1 MLTLLKYKSGGGMAE
16 NTLNSTNTG
25 AKSNESNGAAKS
37 KRPPRKALNNVT
49 SANSTRAE
57 LTIKGKIS
65 STAKSVAS
73 SDFPLFKT
81 FVLSPEADEL
91 FIKTTKNSI
100 ISLSTGDKF
109 ASNVT
114 GYLVI
119 L

>member
-1 MLTLLKYKSGGGMAE
+1 MAE
-16 NTLNSTNTG
+16 NATNLNNLSLNS
-25 AKSNESNGAAKS
+25 SDINGTV
-37 KRPPRKALNNVT
+37 KRKRSPRKALANAT
-49 SANSTRAE
+49 SANTSRAE
-57 LTIKGKIS
+57 LVIKGKIS
-65 STAKSVAS
+65 SAAKSVA
-73 SDFPLFKT
+73 DHNFPLFRT

-100 ISLSTGDKF
+100 ISLSTGDRF

>member
-1 MLTLLKYKSGGGMAE
+1 MSETSGNYA
-16 NTLNSTNTG
+16 NTPLSQADT
-25 AKSNESNGAAKS
+25 NGAAKRKYP
-37 KRPPRKALNNVT
+37 KRKPLSNAIQSNT
-49 SANSTRAE
+49 TRTE
-57 LTIKGKIS
+57 LTIKGKV
-65 STAKSVAS
+65 STTPKSVSA
-73 SDFPLFKT
+73 SDFPLFRT

-100 ISLSTGDKF
+100 ISLSTGDRF

>member
-1 MLTLLKYKSGGGMAE
+1 MAE
-16 NTLNSTNTG
+16 DTLNSTNTG
-25 AKSNESNGAAKS
+25 ANSNESNGAAKG
-37 KRPPRKALNNVT
+37 KRQPRKALNNVI
-49 SANSTRAE
+49 SSNSTRAE
-57 LTIKGKIS
+57 LVIKGKVS
-65 STAKSVAS
+65 SSAKSVAAT
-73 SDFPLFKT
+73 DFPLFRT

-91 FIKTTKNSI
+91 YIKTTKSTI

>member
-1 MLTLLKYKSGGGMAE
+1 MILLSKPMAE
-16 NTLNSTNTG
+16 NATNSTNLS
-25 AKSNESNGAAKS
+25 SNSTDTNGATKR
-37 KRPPRKALNNVT
+37 KRPPRKPLNNAT
-49 SANSTRAE
+49 SANTSRAE
-57 LTIKGKIS
+57 LVIKGKIS
-65 STAKSVAS
+65 STAKSVSA
-73 SDFPLFKT
+73 SDFPLFRT

-100 ISLSTGDKF
+100 ISLSTGDRF

>member
-1 MLTLLKYKSGGGMAE
+1 MAE
-16 NTLNSTNTG
+16 NSTNLTN
-25 AKSNESNGAAKS
+25 ASNNNSNTNGTV
-37 KRPPRKALNNVT
+37 KRKRTPRKALANAT
-49 SANSTRAE
+49 SANTSRAE
-57 LTIKGKIS
+57 LSIKGKIS
-65 STAKSVAS
+65 STAKSVADS
-73 SDFPLFKT
+73 NFPLFRT

-100 ISLSTGDKF
+100 ISLSTGDRF

>member
-1 MLTLLKYKSGGGMAE
+1 MPETPGSYDKTTLSQADNNGTAKKKYPKRKP
-16 NTLNSTNTG
+16 L
-25 AKSNESNGAAKS
+25 SNAVQSNA
-37 KRPPRKALNNVT
+37 
-49 SANSTRAE
+49 TRTE
-57 LTIKGKIS
+57 LTIKGKVS
-65 STAKSVAS
+65 STPKSVSA

-100 ISLSTGDKF
+100 ISLSTGDRF

-119 L
+119 I

>member
-1 MLTLLKYKSGGGMAE
+1 MAD
-16 NTLNSTNTG
+16 NQVNSTQI
-25 AKSNESNGAAKS
+25 SNNGSDTNGAVKR
-37 KRPPRKALNNVT
+37 KRPPRKALANAT
-49 SANSTRAE
+49 SANTSRAE

-65 STAKSVAS
+65 STAKSVSA
-73 SDFPLFKT
+73 SDFPLFRT

-100 ISLSTGDKF
+100 ISLSTGDRF